1 MPVLTTRRQLLK
13 LTPALAGLVLLQA
26 CGQAAAPTT
35 APAKPAE
42 PTKPAAE
49 PTKPAAAAPTN
60 TPAAAA
66 AAAAKP
72 TEAPK
77 PAEATKPAA
86 EATKPAAAAT
96 TAPAAAKPAT
106 GAAQEGTL
114 RLLTTHGAVQQPVIK
129 ASLDRFRQKYPK
141 ITVQHEDITEGYYD
155 KLNTQVASGT
165 LPDVVNLR
173 TFDMYDWFRKK
184 SLLDLTPY
192 INSDQEFDVKKIVRP
207 ILESCYQEGK
217 YWGMPYDASVVV
229 LFYNKDMFDKAGVK
243 YPDASWTWDK
253 VTEAAKAMTGG
264 SGATATFGLASPP
277 PMNSWLFEPFLHQ
290 AGARFANKER
300 TSFMT
305 DTPEAVNAIQWVTDL
320 VLKHKV
326 APTPEQ
332 GTAINLFNVGR
343 GGMVFN
349 GQWNIPGFREAL
361 KFNWDISPLPAGP
374 KGKAQITHGGTYI
387 GYSKTKVPDLSWTM
401 IKWIAGPDWQ
411 RNVYGLSGYSVPSL
425 STEANAFV
433 EPSQQGKP
441 PKNAE
446 IVLSEL
452 QAAETGEL
460 FPDYWKALQAWI
472 DEANLV
478 LLGKKE
484 PAQAGKD
491 AKQKADGIIKEA
503 LSG

>member
-1 MPVLTTRRQLLK
+1 MLTTRRQLLK
-13 LTPALAGLVLLQA
+13 LTSALGGLVLLQA
-26 CGQAAAPTT
+26 CGQAAAPTAAPT
-35 APAKPAE
+35 AAPAAKPAE
-42 PTKPAAE
+42 APKPTEAP
-49 PTKPAAAAPTN
+49 KPAAAAPTN

-66 AAAAKP
+66 AAA
-72 TEAPK
+72 
-77 PAEATKPAA
+77 TKPAA
-86 EATKPAAAAT
+86 VEPTKPAAAAAPT

-106 GAAQEGTL
+106 GPAQEGTL

-129 ASLDRFRQKYPK
+129 ASLDRFKQKYPK

-173 TFDMYDWFRKK
+173 TFDMYDWYRKK

-192 INSDQEFDVKKIVRP
+192 INADGEFDVKKIVKP
-207 ILESCYQEGK
+207 ILDSCYHEGK

-253 VTEAAKAMTGG
+253 VNEAAKAMTSG

-290 AGARFANKER
+290 AGGRFANKER
-300 TSFMT
+300 TAFAT
-305 DTPEAVNAIQWVTDL
+305 DTPEATAAIQWVADL
-320 VLKHKV
+320 VLKNKV

-361 KFNWDISPLPAGP
+361 KFNWDVAALPGGP

-387 GYSKTKVPDLSWTM
+387 GYGKTKVPDLSWTM

-425 STEANAFV
+425 TTEANAFI

-446 IVLSEL
+446 VVLSEL
-452 QAAETGEL
+452 QTAETGEL
-460 FPDYWKALQAWI
+460 WPDYWKALQIWT

-491 AKQKADGIIKEA
+491 AKQKADGVIKEA